1 MRATRLSWL
10 TKEDASNGIGGNAN
24 KPDKRSSEGRSAKFG
39 QDRNR
44 AEDRL
49 GWTGWL
55 LEAPP
60 IRDCPNA
67 CACVPVLCCAG
78 WYVQYREIHVPR
90 YEGLRQLGFYTC
102 FLGGKSWGYLA
113 LRFAMLEGSSIKT
126 PDSCNCN
133 CVHTCSMNWPSTVQ
147 CSAVGVPSET
157 RDISVSSGSSH
168 LSSLPAHYTLS
179 PLDFLLVSRAHAQS
193 HVCLLAQGPGSVLLL
208 PVSCNQPNSCYP
220 YYSEYTAINYPK
232 EIKNFSPIPPNLSV
246 VCIPYYFLLRPFHLP
261 LVGSG
266 PRGAKAR

>member
-1 MRATRLSWL
+1 M
-10 TKEDASNGIGGNAN
+10 
-24 KPDKRSSEGRSAKFG
+24 
-39 QDRNR
+39 
-44 AEDRL
+44 
-49 GWTGWL
+49 
-55 LEAPP
+55 
-60 IRDCPNA
+60 
-67 CACVPVLCCAG
+67 
-78 WYVQYREIHVPR
+78 EIHVPR

-168 LSSLPAHYTLS
+168 LSSLPAHYTFP

-232 EIKNFSPIPPNLSV
+232 ERSRIKKLFTHSSKFVCCMYSLLFPAETFSSASGGVWPAWRKSPLTSDSAHPKNTQH
-246 VCIPYYFLLRPFHLP
+246 VCDC
-261 LVGSG
+261 
-266 PRGAKAR
+266 